1 MRAAA
6 RLQFARVRCDSEMIF
21 EANKRNIRNNPII
34 ASGNAA
40 ARIML
45 PSEEYVMPVNSSLV
59 SFLNDE
65 PNTIRAIDIS
75 VGVGSRSFMAGDLL
89 VQAGAQVSEVN

>member
-1 MRAAA
+1 
-6 RLQFARVRCDSEMIF
+6 
-21 EANKRNIRNNPII
+21 
-34 ASGNAA
+34 
-40 ARIML
+40 ML

-59 SFLNDE
+59 SFRNDE